1 MQNSYIQ
8 LKKSMNQ
15 VKEDYDK
22 IAKGKVNKDNWD
34 SQGRKINLNIISF
47 EKLLNQLTK
56 DVNYIKQ
63 NALEEKYEET
73 INMIEALLNDSNEVK
88 ENQLAAIKE
97 NTKNFS
103 TNFEMSEQEDY
114 GGIPQGQEVVMDL
127 VNNKEVLDKRREEL
141 ENIHKTAALLK
152 DTTDQMA
159 VNVNK
164 QGEMLDEIE
173 TNVITSK
180 ENAEKAKKEIVKA
193 DELSRGNR
201 KKLFCLLF
209 IILVAIG
216 GVSAIILSLVL

>member
-1 MQNSYIQ
+1 MQQSYIQ
-8 LKKSMNQ
+8 LKKNMNQ
-15 VKEDYDK
+15 IKEDYDK
-22 IAKGKVNKDNWD
+22 IANGQINKDNWGN
-34 SQGRKINLNIISF
+34 QGRKINLNIISF

-63 NALEEKYEET
+63 NALEEKYDET
-73 INMIEALLNDSNEVK
+73 INMIEQLLNESNEVK

-97 NTKNFS
+97 NTKNYS
-103 TNFEMSEQEDY
+103 SDFEMSVQEDN

-141 ENIHKTAALLK
+141 ESIHKTAALLK

-164 QGEMLDEIE
+164 QGAMLDEIE

-180 ENAEKAKKEIVKA
+180 DNAEKAKQE
-193 DELSRGNR
+193 
-201 KKLFCLLF
+201 
-209 IILVAIG
+209 IILF
-216 GVSAIILSLVL
+216 

>member
-1 MQNSYIQ
+1 
-8 LKKSMNQ
+8 
-15 VKEDYDK
+15 
-22 IAKGKVNKDNWD
+22 
-34 SQGRKINLNIISF
+34 
-47 EKLLNQLTK
+47 
-56 DVNYIKQ
+56 
-63 NALEEKYEET
+63 
-73 INMIEALLNDSNEVK
+73 MIEALLNDSNEVK

-97 NTKNFS
+97 NTKNYS

-164 QGEMLDEIE
+164 QGAMLDEIE

-193 DELSRGNR
+193 DELSRGNK
-201 KKLFCLLF
+201 KKLLCLLL

-216 GVSAIILSLVL
+216 GISAIVLSLVL

>member
-1 MQNSYIQ
+1 MQQSYIQ
-8 LKKSMNQ
+8 LKKNMNQ
-15 VKEDYDK
+15 IKEDYDK
-22 IAKGKVNKDNWD
+22 IANGQINKDNWGN
-34 SQGRKINLNIISF
+34 QGRKINLNIISF

-56 DVNYIKQ
+56 DVDYIKQ
-63 NALEEKYEET
+63 NALEEKYDET
-73 INMIEALLNDSNEVK
+73 INMVEQLLNESNEVK

-97 NTKNFS
+97 NTKNYS
-103 TNFEMSEQEDY
+103 SDFEMSVQEDN

-164 QGEMLDEIE
+164 QGAMLDEIE

-180 ENAEKAKKEIVKA
+180 DNAEKAKQEIIKA

-201 KKLFCLLF
+201 KKLLCLLF

-216 GVSAIILSLVL
+216 GIAAIVLSLVL

>member
-1 MQNSYIQ
+1 MQQSYIQ
-8 LKKSMNQ
+8 LKKNMNQ
-15 VKEDYDK
+15 IKEDYDK
-22 IAKGKVNKDNWD
+22 IANGQINKDNWGN
-34 SQGRKINLNIISF
+34 QGRKINLNIISF

-63 NALEEKYEET
+63 NALEEKYDET
-73 INMIEALLNDSNEVK
+73 INMIEQLLNESNEVK

-97 NTKNFS
+97 NTKNYS
-103 TNFEMSEQEDY
+103 SDFEMSVQEDN

-141 ENIHKTAALLK
+141 ESIHKTAALLK

-164 QGEMLDEIE
+164 QGAMLDEIE

-180 ENAEKAKKEIVKA
+180 DNAEKAKQEIIKA

-201 KKLFCLLF
+201 KRLLCLLF

-216 GVSAIILSLVL
+216 GIAAIVLSLVL

>member
-1 MQNSYIQ
+1 MQQSYIQ
-8 LKKSMNQ
+8 LKKNMNQ
-15 VKEDYDK
+15 IKEDYDK
-22 IAKGKVNKDNWD
+22 IANGQINKDNWGN
-34 SQGRKINLNIISF
+34 QGRKINLNIISF

-63 NALEEKYEET
+63 NALEEKYDET
-73 INMIEALLNDSNEVK
+73 INMIEQLLNESNEVK

-97 NTKNFS
+97 NTKNYS
-103 TNFEMSEQEDY
+103 SDFEMSVQEDN

-141 ENIHKTAALLK
+141 ESIHKTAALLK

-164 QGEMLDEIE
+164 QGAMLDEIE

-180 ENAEKAKKEIVKA
+180 DNAEKAKQEIIKA

-201 KKLFCLLF
+201 KRLFCLLF

-216 GVSAIILSLVL
+216 GIAAIVLSLVL

>member
-1 MQNSYIQ
+1 MQQSYIQ
-8 LKKSMNQ
+8 LKKNMNQ
-15 VKEDYDK
+15 IKEDYDK
-22 IAKGKVNKDNWD
+22 IANGQINKDNWGN
-34 SQGRKINLNIISF
+34 QGRKINLNIISF

-56 DVNYIKQ
+56 DVDYIKQ
-63 NALEEKYEET
+63 NALEEKYDET
-73 INMIEALLNDSNEVK
+73 INMIEQLLNESNEVK

-97 NTKNFS
+97 NTKNYS
-103 TNFEMSEQEDY
+103 SDFEMSVQEDN

-141 ENIHKTAALLK
+141 ESIHKTAALLK

-164 QGEMLDEIE
+164 QGAMLDEIE

-180 ENAEKAKKEIVKA
+180 DNAEKAKQEIIKA

-201 KKLFCLLF
+201 KRLLCLLF

-216 GVSAIILSLVL
+216 GIAAIVLSLVL

>member
-56 DVNYIKQ
+56 DVDYIKQ

-97 NTKNFS
+97 NTKNYS

-114 GGIPQGQEVVMDL
+114 GGY
-127 VNNKEVLDKRREEL
+127 
-141 ENIHKTAALLK
+141 LK
-152 DTTDQMA
+152 D
-159 VNVNK
+159 
-164 QGEMLDEIE
+164 
-173 TNVITSK
+173 
-180 ENAEKAKKEIVKA
+180 KK
-193 DELSRGNR
+193 
-201 KKLFCLLF
+201 
-209 IILVAIG
+209 
-216 GVSAIILSLVL
+216 